1 METLYRIDKNQVSF
15 IRFQMPLRPG
25 STVALITPMTSSGA
39 IDITELRRL
48 VQWHIAEKTDNL
60 CVLGTTGEASLLDMS
75 ERQIVLQTVVEEAKH
90 TIPILVGTGTL
101 LPSDV
106 RTMAQQALDLG
117 ADAHL
122 VIPPYYLKP
131 PQRAI
136 QAHMT
141 QLADHI
147 ALPLV
152 LYNVPG
158 RTGVDIADETTS
170 TLSQHPNIVGLK
182 DATGNLS
189 RVTNVRSMTPS
200 NFLLYS
206 GDDETS
212 LDFVLEGGGDGCI
225 SVTANVAPN
234 AMHTIMTLAR
244 DPTKTEDMIQ
254 TAKRINQK
262 LDLLH
267 RRLFV
272 ESNPIP
278 VKYAASK
285 LGFISSAYCRPPL
298 DRLDPKWEALV
309 DEALQEAGLLDPNH
323 EP

>member
-1 METLYRIDKNQVSF
+1 
-15 IRFQMPLRPG
+15 MPLRPG
-25 STVALITPMTSSGA
+25 STVALITPMTSSGS
-39 IDITELRRL
+39 IDIPELRRL
-48 VQWHIAEKTDNL
+48 VQWHISQKTDNL
-60 CVLGTTGEASLLDMS
+60 CVLGTTGEASLLDLS
-75 ERQIVLQTVVEEAKH
+75 ERQIVLQTVVEEAKN
-90 TIPILVGTGTL
+90 ILPILVGTGTL
-101 LPSDV
+101 LPQDV
-106 RTMAQQALDLG
+106 RTLAQQALDFG

-131 PQRAI
+131 PQRCI
-136 QAHMT
+136 VQHMT
-141 QLADHI
+141 DLANQV

-158 RTGVDIADETTS
+158 RTGVDIADETTIA
-170 TLSQHPNIVGLK
+170 LSQHENIVGLK

-189 RVTNVRSMTPS
+189 RVTNVRTQVDAFLSLPLS
-200 NFLLYS
+200 SKFLLYS

-212 LDFVLEGGGDGCI
+212 LDFVLQGGDGCI

-234 AMHTIMTLAR
+234 AMHTIMTLA
-244 DPTKTEDMIQ
+244 KTIQGKDDNDDDDVLQ
-254 TAKRINQK
+254 TARNMNQQ

-285 LGFISSAYCRPPL
+285 MGLISTAYCRPPL
-298 DRLDPKWEALV
+298 DQLDPKWEATV
-309 DEALQEAGLLDPNH
+309 DEALQEAGLIL
-323 EP
+323 